1 MSKNGFDLTGVV
13 LRGKKTG
20 ITYTATA
27 GACGGTT
34 VTIGTD
40 DPRADI
46 CARLDY
52 EEFCAVLDE
61 MIALKAEAEK
71 LDAEVCG
78 DE

>member
-1 MSKNGFDLTGVV
+1 MSKDSFDLTGVV

-20 ITYTATA
+20 VTYTARVSE
-27 GACGGTT
+27 GGGKA
-34 VTIGTD
+34 VTIGADNPRTD
-40 DPRADI
+40 I
-46 CARLDY
+46 FARLDY

-71 LDAEVCG
+71 LDAEVGG

>member
-1 MSKNGFDLTGVV
+1 MSKDGFDLTGVV

-34 VTIGTD
+34 VTIGADNPRTD
-40 DPRADI
+40 I
-46 CARLDY
+46 FARLDY

>member
-1 MSKNGFDLTGVV
+1 MSRDGFDLTGVV

-20 ITYTATA
+20 VTYTARVSE
-27 GACGGTT
+27 GGGTK
-34 VTIGTD
+34 VTIGADNPRTD
-40 DPRADI
+40 I
-46 CARLDY
+46 FARLDY

-71 LDAEVCG
+71 LDAEVGG